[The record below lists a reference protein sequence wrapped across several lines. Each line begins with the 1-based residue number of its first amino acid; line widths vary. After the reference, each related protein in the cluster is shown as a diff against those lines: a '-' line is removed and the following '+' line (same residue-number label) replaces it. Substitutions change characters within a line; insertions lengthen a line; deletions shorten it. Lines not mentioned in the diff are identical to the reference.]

1 MKTGGAATSPMA
13 QWLSPTLDPK
23 ALDERIEQLQT
34 VQFWLEQ
41 NTRMLQAS
49 IQALEVQ
56 RMTLA
61 TLESMNVPVSQWA
74 QAFSAPTGSAAPAPG
89 PGPAPATGAG
99 AGQAQASSAAVD
111 PMQWW
116 SALTRQFSA
125 LASQAV
131 ASARAVPSSGAAPGA
146 GPVPGKKQASPR
158 KRTARRRS
166 TTPGQQ

>member
-1 MKTGGAATSPMA
+1 MKTGSAASSPMT
-13 QWLSPTLDPK
+13 QWMSPTLDPK
-23 ALDERIEQLQT
+23 ALDERIEQLKT

-74 QAFSAPTGSAAPAPG
+74 QAFSASPGSAAAP
-89 PGPAPATGAG
+89 
-99 AGQAQASSAAVD
+99 QSASSASSAAKGTGTAVD

-116 SALTRQFSA
+116 SALTQQFNS
-125 LASQAV
+125 LASQALATSRTA
-131 ASARAVPSSGAAPGA
+131 AS
-146 GPVPGKKQASPR
+146 ASPR
-158 KRTARRRS
+158 TSAKRNQATSSARPSKRRS
-166 TTPGQQ
+166 PTSRQE

>member
-1 MKTGGAATSPMA
+1 MKAGSAASSPTA
-13 QWLSPTLDPK
+13 QWMSPTLDPK
-23 ALDERIEQLQT
+23 ALDERIEQLKT

-74 QAFSAPTGSAAPAPG
+74 QAFSATPGSAAAPK
-89 PGPAPATGAG
+89 P
-99 AGQAQASSAAVD
+99 ASSAAKGGGAAVD

-116 SALTRQFSA
+116 SALTQQFSS
-125 LASQAV
+125 LASQAL
-131 ASARAVPSSGAAPGA
+131 ATSRAAPSASPPTAPKRTQASSSARSA
-146 GPVPGKKQASPR
+146 K
-158 KRTARRRS
+158 RRS
-166 TTPGQQ
+166 STSRQE

>member
-1 MKTGGAATSPMA
+1 MKTGGSAASPMA
-13 QWLSPTLDPK
+13 QWMSPTLDPK
-23 ALDERIEQLQT
+23 ALDERIEQLKT

-74 QAFSAPTGSAAPAPG
+74 QAFSAPMGSAASAASADAAKSQ
-89 PGPAPATGAG
+89 APA
-99 AGQAQASSAAVD
+99 AAVD

-131 ASARAVPSSGAAPGA
+131 AKARPAPSPDAAA
-146 GPVPGKKQASPR
+146 SPGKKRAAPR
-158 KRTARRRS
+158 KRTARPRS
-166 TTPGQQ
+166 TTSGQQ